1 MTWRGGIRGWSW
13 RSMVIYSVR
22 TIERVRGCKGQCGW
36 ALVWAY
42 QSGWCWCAEVR
53 GWGGSENGRI
63 STNGGHESI
72 YSVDYPLWNAWIGW
86 WWCAFSFFLHYA
98 VWLSIAKS
106 FVLQVGPITLSLH
119 SFPGYLFVVDLVTLL
134 SVTRLAY
141 SIMPQFESVTYR
153 IWMGMDPIRVWRCAS
168 PQIRPSISVAV

>member
-1 MTWRGGIRGWSW
+1 MTGWGGIRGRSW

-22 TIERVRGCKGQCGW
+22 TIERVRGCEGQRGW
-36 ALVWAY
+36 LMGWAY
-42 QSGWCWCAEVR
+42 QSEWCRITEVR
-53 GWGGSENGRI
+53 GWNGPKNGRTSTHGGSDHR
-63 STNGGHESI
+63 
-72 YSVDYPLWNAWIGW
+72 YSVAYPLWSTWIGW

-106 FVLQVGPITLSLH
+106 YVLQVGPIILSLH
-119 SFPGYLFVVDLVTLL
+119 SFPGCLFVVDLVTLL
-134 SVTRLAY
+134 PVTRLAY
-141 SIMPQFESVTYR
+141 SVMPQFESVTYR